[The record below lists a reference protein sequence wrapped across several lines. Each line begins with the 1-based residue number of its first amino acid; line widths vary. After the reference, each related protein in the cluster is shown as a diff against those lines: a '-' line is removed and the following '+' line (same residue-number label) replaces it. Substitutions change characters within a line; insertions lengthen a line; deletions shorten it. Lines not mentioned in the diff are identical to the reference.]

1 MQVPSIFRPSPM
13 VFPPLHQ
20 WPRPLKRVMLT
31 VAAVICLAIY
41 ILLIVGVIGFL
52 AVIFDF
58 AKLAL

>member
-1 MQVPSIFRPSPM
+1 
-13 VFPPLHQ
+13 
-20 WPRPLKRVMLT
+20 MLT